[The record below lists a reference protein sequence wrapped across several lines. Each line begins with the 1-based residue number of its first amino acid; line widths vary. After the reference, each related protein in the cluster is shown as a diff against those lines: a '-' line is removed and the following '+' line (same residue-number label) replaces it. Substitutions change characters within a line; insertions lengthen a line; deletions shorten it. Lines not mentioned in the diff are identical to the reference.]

1 MEHHRHDHFTADL
14 PATIF
19 VGIIGTH
26 ASHRHTVAAFSRRQ
40 ALDGM
45 IRYLNFIMDGEVLPM
60 GASETD
66 TIKAIGDN
74 LYAEVEIVECDPWQ
88 GDCCGGSAFPAL
100 FG

>member
-1 MEHHRHDHFTADL
+1 MEHHRHNHFTTDL

-40 ALDGM
+40 ALDAM
-45 IRYLNFIMDGEVLPM
+45 IRYLNFMMAEEVLPL
-60 GASETD
+60 GASEID
-66 TIKAIGDN
+66 TFKAIGDN
-74 LYAEVEIVECDPWQ
+74 LYAEVEIVECDPG
-88 GDCCGGSAFPAL
+88 GDCCGGSAFAAF